1 MYMAVLVSTLYER
14 NLFYQ
19 QVNFKWKSLVHL
31 KNVLAGLSSLVSI
44 SKPKKTVLVMI
55 LTLVYLT
62 DFVCGW
68 IAYTTLTNNPAL
80 KHRLMNLISSYT
92 ITMLQWTTE
101 LIQWVMGIPGGL
113 KLNTPLN
120 HFLGTKFLGILELW
134 QYFYSDF
141 IESYLDFILTFLIIL
156 LPFGLTLFLSVL
168 HDFLKFLNLCLICFF
183 IFTSR
188 IVSLQVSALKS
199 LARLFMGTKWNVL
212 KKRVDSC
219 DYGTNQLLMGTILF
233 TILLFLLPTTG
244 VYFAIFLHLRMLQF
258 AIQLSLRIVAV
269 FVNKSVVCAWNFLI
283 LAIQDEPLTKLNMI
297 VEFKEETSDASATVE
312 ADVKLIWNGEQYSV
326 EEIQSVI
333 KITPV
338 QTILKQLNKDSDA
351 RSNGNGDHFDHPML
365 HLMGSIP
372 IHFY

>member
-1 MYMAVLVSTLYER
+1 MAVLVSTLYER
-14 NLFYQ
+14 NLIYQ

-31 KNVLAGLSSLVSI
+31 RNVLARVSTLLSI
-44 SKPKKTVLVMI
+44 SRPKKTVLVMV

-62 DFVCGW
+62 DFIYGW
-68 IAYTTLTNNPAL
+68 IAYTTLADNPAL
-80 KHRLMNLISSYT
+80 KHRLMNLMSSYT

-120 HFLGTKFLGILELW
+120 HFLGTRFLGILELW
-134 QYFYSDF
+134 KYFYSNF
-141 IESYLDFILTFLIIL
+141 IESFLDSILTFLIIL
-156 LPFGLTLFLSVL
+156 LPFGFTLFLSVL

-183 IFTSR
+183 VFTSR

-199 LARLFMGTKWNVL
+199 LARLFMGTKWNIL

-244 VYFAIFLHLRMLQF
+244 VYFVIFLHLRMLQF
-258 AIQLSLRIVAV
+258 AIQLTLRIFAV
-269 FVNKSVVCAWNFLI
+269 LLNKSVVCAWNFL
-283 LAIQDEPLTKLNMI
+283 LLKCQDEPLTKLNMI
-297 VEFKEETSDASATVE
+297 VEFKEETDNASTTVA
-312 ADVKLIWNGEQYSV
+312 ADVKLMWNGKRYSV

-333 KITPV
+333 ENTPIQAV
-338 QTILKQLNKDSDA
+338 LQQLKDSGA
-351 RSNGNGDHFDHPML
+351 RSNEIGDSFDHPML
-365 HLMGSIP
+365 QLMGSIP
-372 IHFY
+372 KHFY